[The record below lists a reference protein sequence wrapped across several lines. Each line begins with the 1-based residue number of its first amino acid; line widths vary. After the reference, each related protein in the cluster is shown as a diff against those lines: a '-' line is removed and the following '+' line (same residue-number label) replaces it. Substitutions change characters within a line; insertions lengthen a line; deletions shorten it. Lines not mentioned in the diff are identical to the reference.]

1 VEAPASIQCPD
12 RRARW
17 TRTHDE
23 LGRRKEFTPIGYARL
38 YLPGDRDALTHA
50 RSYSDLRTAI
60 GQLDEGAHFLIA
72 MEMNL
77 LVVGE
82 SEYIKTADGLQVI
95 SELGAC
101 SGLHMALGEV
111 QS

>member
-1 VEAPASIQCPD
+1 MEVPTCPAC
-12 RRARW
+12 RARYEKY
-17 TRTHDE
+17 HDAQ
-23 LGRRKEFTPIGYARL
+23 GRVIQHTPLGYARL
-38 YLPGDRDALTHA
+38 YRAGDRDALTHA
-50 RSYSDLRTAI
+50 RSYADLRTAI
-60 GQLDEGAHFLIA
+60 SKLDEGAHFLIA